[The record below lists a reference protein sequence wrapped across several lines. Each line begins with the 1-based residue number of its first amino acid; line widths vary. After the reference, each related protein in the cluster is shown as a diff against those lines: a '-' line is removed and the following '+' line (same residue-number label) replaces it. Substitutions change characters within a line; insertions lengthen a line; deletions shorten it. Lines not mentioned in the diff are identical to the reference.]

1 MPSVGHI
8 GNRFAG
14 YKNEEF
20 DPMLDD
26 IEESDGNEER
36 KTEETSYFMTH
47 YAISKEKKGN
57 DNNFVA
63 FIYVLSKLFGITFL
77 ILPFAYKQ
85 LGMLNF
91 GIGILSAGLLNLYNV
106 WQMHRVEKKFNPE
119 YVQIRTLYDLSF

>member
-77 ILPFAYKQ
+77 ILPFAYQQ

-91 GIGILSAGLLNLYNV
+91 GIGILFSGLLNLYNV
-106 WQMHRVEKKFNPE
+106 W
-119 YVQIRTLYDLSF
+119 

>member
-1 MPSVGHI
+1 MPSVGHV

-20 DPMLDD
+20 DPMLDG
-26 IEESDGNEER
+26 IEESDGDEER
-36 KTEETSYFMTH
+36 KADETSYFMTH

-57 DNNFVA
+57 DNNFVS

-77 ILPFAYKQ
+77 ILPFAYQQ

-91 GIGILSAGLLNLYNV
+91 GIGILVAGLLNLYNV
-106 WQMHRVEKKFNPE
+106 W
-119 YVQIRTLYDLSF
+119 